1 VMFRSLL
8 LIVLIMAPGIAAADP
23 PDRTVDDDA
32 FNYIAA
38 LVDESAALSLPARIE
53 RALSLTLRAAGDALR
68 EGQTD
73 RAVVLLRTFTFEV
86 RGVKRAKR
94 LPAEA
99 ADVLIAGAEDAIG
112 ALRKSQ

>member
-1 VMFRSLL
+1 MA
-8 LIVLIMAPGIAAADP
+8 VLSITASGVAAGDP
-23 PDRTVDDDA
+23 PDRTVDDPA
-32 FNYIAA
+32 FSYIAA
-38 LVDESAALSLPARIE
+38 IVDESAALSLPARVE
-53 RALSLTLRAAGDALR
+53 RALSLTLRAATDALH

-94 LPAEA
+94 LRAEA
-99 ADVLIAGAEDAIG
+99 ADVLIARAEEAIG

>member
-1 VMFRSLL
+1 MFRSLFLIL
-8 LIVLIMAPGIAAADP
+8 LITAPGVAAADP
-23 PDRTVDDDA
+23 PDRTVDDPA

-38 LVDESAALSLPARIE
+38 IVDESATLSLPARIE
-53 RALSLTLRAAGDALR
+53 RALSLTLSAASDAIR

-94 LPAEA
+94 LRAEA
-99 ADVLIAGAEDAIG
+99 ADVLIARAEDAIG